1 MDQEAAR
8 GRKVWARTEVHTL
21 VQAHSP
27 PCLLTKPHWQA
38 DKQWQSLNELQR
50 RARVPSPSPWLLTR
64 CVIKFR
70 TRGAAPAPCP
80 SCCGSFS
87 V

>member
-21 VQAHSP
+21 VHTHSP

>member
-21 VQAHSP
+21 VHTRSP